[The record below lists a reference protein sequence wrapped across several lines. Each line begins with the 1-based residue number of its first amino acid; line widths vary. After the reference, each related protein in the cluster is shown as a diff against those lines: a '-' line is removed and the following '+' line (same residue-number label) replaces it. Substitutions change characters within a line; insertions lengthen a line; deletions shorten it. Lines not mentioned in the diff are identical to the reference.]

1 MSSNIL
7 EVKDLQITFH
17 SENGIVPAVN
27 GVTFHLEKG
36 TTLGI
41 VGESGCGKS
50 VTSLSI
56 LQLLSEKTA
65 KIGPESSIRLNGKEL
80 IGLPRKE
87 MRKIRGNQISMIFQD
102 SMTSLNPVLTI
113 ERQMVEPFMLH
124 FGMKRKE
131 AAKAAVEMLRKVGI
145 PAPEKRIKEF
155 PHQLSG
161 GMRQRVMI
169 AMALSCNPDILI
181 ADEPT
186 TALDVTIQAQILELM
201 QNLKEEMGSSI
212 ILITHDM
219 GVVADM
225 ADNIMVMYAGKV
237 VEYSDKRSLFTDPLH
252 PYTKGLLASIPRLDK
267 DVDLLYSIDGMVP
280 DLRHLPSGCAF
291 CERCQDRKKIC
302 ETCMPEL
309 HTVGGRQVCC
319 HKYSDLWRHAT

>member
-1 MSSNIL
+1 MASNIL

-65 KIGPESSIRLNGKEL
+65 KIGAESSIKLNGKEL

-87 MRKIRGNQISMIFQD
+87 MRKIRGNQIAMIFQD

-124 FGMKRKE
+124 CGMKRKE
-131 AAKAAVEMLRKVGI
+131 ASQAAVEMLRKVGI

-169 AMALSCNPDILI
+169 AMALSCNPEILI

-252 PYTKGLLASIPRLDK
+252 PYTRGLLASIPRLDK

-280 DLRHLPSGCAF
+280 DLRNLPSGCAF
-291 CERCQDRKKIC
+291 CDRCQDRKKIC

-309 HTVGGRQVCC
+309 HTVGDRQVCC
-319 HKYSDLWRHAT
+319 HKYSELWRHAT